1 MGIDLKNLSPEL
13 AMGAIAELERRKA
26 LKLAKIK
33 PLLLDDNFPE
43 QRAFIEDPS
52 RFVDAQCS
60 RRSGKSSALGRKF
73 VKTMEKHPGS
83 TCIYLALTRD
93 SARETMWPVM
103 NEINDD
109 QNLGFEFTES
119 KLIVTHPNGSRLRI
133 IGADM
138 KNFIKRLRGIKS
150 PGVAIDEAQD
160 FGSHLE
166 SLVDDVITPM
176 LADYTDGWL
185 ALTGTPGP
193 VPMGYF
199 FDVTQLKKFGF
210 SHHEWTILNNP
221 FMPNPEKF
229 ISDLIEKKQWTDSHP
244 TLQREW
250 RNKWVLDVES
260 LWIKYN
266 QKINDYQTLPS
277 DNYTYIAGIDIGFND
292 ADAIAVIAFSPRSPT
307 TYLVEERITAKQGL
321 TELVHQLDELNKK
334 YKFAKMIIDEGG
346 LGKKLAEEIRRRH
359 AIPLHAADKSR
370 KQETVE
376 FLNDALRLGKF
387 MSRSNSRFVQDSYLV
402 QIDWE
407 KTTPDRIVLKKGF
420 HSDIIDAALYAFKE
434 SPAYAYVKPKEKPKY
449 GSLEWQRDQTDG
461 LFEKA
466 QEFFQNQDELRR
478 INQDS

>member
-1 MGIDLKNLSPEL
+1 MGIDWKNLSPEIAL
-13 AMGAIAELERRKA
+13 GAIAELERRKEA
-26 LKLAKIK
+26 KLARIK
-33 PLLLDDNFPE
+33 PLILDNSFPE
-43 QRAFIEDPS
+43 QLAFIQDGS
-52 RFVDAQCS
+52 RFIDAQCS

-73 VKTMEKHPGS
+73 VKTMEKHPGC

-103 NEINDD
+103 NEINDS

-160 FGSHLE
+160 FGSHLT

-176 LADYTDGWL
+176 LADYNDGWL

-199 FDVTQLKKFGF
+199 FEVTQMKKYGY

-221 FMPNPEKF
+221 FMPDPHKF
-229 ISDLIEKKQWTDSHP
+229 IEELIKKKEWTDSHP
-244 TLQREW
+244 TLLREW

-260 LWIKYN
+260 LWVRYN
-266 QKINDYQTLPS
+266 EKINNFVQIPTQ
-277 DNYTYIAGIDIGFND
+277 NWHYICGIDIGFND
-292 ADAIAVIAFSPRSPT
+292 ADAIAVLAYSNQSPT
-307 TYLVEERITAKQGL
+307 TYLVEEVIQNKQGL
-321 TELVHQLDELNKK
+321 TELVEQIDRLNKK
-334 YKFAKMIIDEGG
+334 YKFVKMVIDEGG
-346 LGKKLAEEIRRRH
+346 LGKKLAEEMRRRH
-359 AIPLHAADKSR
+359 SIPLHPADKSR
-370 KQETVE
+370 KHETVE
-376 FLNDALRLGKF
+376 FLNDALRLSKL
-387 MSRSNSRFVQDSYLV
+387 MARSNSRFAQDSYLV

-407 KTTPDRIVLKKGF
+407 KSTPDKIVLKKGF
-420 HSDIIDAALYAFKE
+420 HSDIIDAVLYAFKE
-434 SPAYAYVKPKEKPKY
+434 SPAYSYVKPKEIPKY
-449 GSLEWQRDQTDG
+449 GSPEWIAAQTDG

-466 QEFFQNQDELRR
+466 QEFFKKQQESNGFE
-478 INQDS
+478 